1 MLEFFSWNQFHE
13 IFIHKKIFLD
23 CYETNEDC
31 HEPLKHCVNC
41 WDDPTSDICKKDCIV
56 GPGPCINENKIKVG
70 NCIEGKKLALAR
82 ADKCLV
88 CAEACGMDQNTV
100 SFYCTIK
107 NVSIYIGLTKK
118 IIMLITLFLANYRPE
133 NA

>member
-1 MLEFFSWNQFHE
+1 MKSISRNFYV
-13 IFIHKKIFLD
+13 HKKIFLD

-41 WDDPTSDICKKDCIV
+41 WDDPTTDICKKDCIV

-88 CAEACGMDQNTV
+88 CAEACGMDQITV

-118 IIMLITLFLANYRPE
+118 IIMLITLFLAKYRLE

>member
-13 IFIHKKIFLD
+13 ICIHEKIFLD

-41 WDDPTSDICKKDCIV
+41 WDDPTTDICKKDCIV

-100 SFYCTIK
+100 NFYCTIK
-107 NVSIYIGLTKK
+107 DIYQFTWVWRKK
-118 IIMLITLFLANYRPE
+118 
-133 NA
+133 

>member
-1 MLEFFSWNQFHE
+1 MVTKFLQ
-13 IFIHKKIFLD
+13 IFLD

-41 WDDPTSDICKKDCIV
+41 WDDPTTELCKKDCIV

-100 SFYCTIK
+100 SQKTTTQKIYRFDHSDLQYSAYIRNPNPK
-107 NVSIYIGLTKK
+107 N
-118 IIMLITLFLANYRPE
+118 E
-133 NA
+133 NGF